1 MCYHT
6 CEIDTDHVAFL
17 ITTRAHS
24 APAHLCYL
32 HLEILFLCL
41 FFSSL
46 LPILPPSLSLWPSPL
61 RTHMS
66 LHSTV
71 CDCRK
76 YIWNVL
82 ERCWNILE
90 RWHVKGQ
97 AIMLVDFNVPMRFAI
112 IIFSCYFALL
122 LVGRWVKCGYN
133 RSDLLFLSFL
143 LACVIFSSFKCEI
156 DNSNT
161 MGWTSSSSCIVSATT
176 TTECCRVSESSRIKL
191 QIQINFV
198 VRVRD

>member
-1 MCYHT
+1 
-6 CEIDTDHVAFL
+6 
-17 ITTRAHS
+17 
-24 APAHLCYL
+24 
-32 HLEILFLCL
+32 
-41 FFSSL
+41 
-46 LPILPPSLSLWPSPL
+46 
-61 RTHMS
+61 MS
-66 LHSTV
+66 
-71 CDCRK
+71 
-76 YIWNVL
+76 
-82 ERCWNILE
+82 
-90 RWHVKGQ
+90 RW
-97 AIMLVDFNVPMRFAI
+97 RFAI

-176 TTECCRVSESSRIKL
+176 TTECCRVSESSRIEL

-198 VRVRD
+198 VRVRDWIMVCEILQRKMRARTIVLPMVCWWPSKDEIILIMNPSWIFLLKITLIKPILTFTYLHDIHITCAVRTST